1 MGDHKKLS
9 GAQFRKRAK
18 EKQAKVDD
26 LLAQTPKLN
35 TYFTVP
41 SKATSGQ
48 TDNTNESDSIA
59 PVHAK
64 SDDVENTPSCSTSDL
79 NVSENQDSEKLN
91 VDSDPAKWVINDAMR
106 DILLSSGI
114 KQNDESCECTKRQ
127 YSDCFRY
134 LSRSL
139 FTRTLVNGEERPRSW
154 LVFSK
159 SKGAVYCAP
168 CRLFGKTSALAK
180 NNSTAAIIA
189 LPRGGPTSKSGPG
202 SNAKFSVGP

>member
-48 TDNTNESDSIA
+48 TDNKNESDSIA

-79 NVSENQDSEKLN
+79 NVSKNQDSEKLN

-106 DILLSSGI
+106 DILFYLLASNKMTKVVSAQNANIQTVSGI
-114 KQNDESCECTKRQ
+114 
-127 YSDCFRY
+127 FRDPF
-134 LSRSL
+134 SL
-139 FTRTLVNGEERPRSW
+139 EHW
-154 LVFSK
+154 LMVKKDLGHGWFFQKVKVLFIVLHVDFSVRHQLWQK
-159 SKGAVYCAP
+159 
-168 CRLFGKTSALAK
+168 
-180 NNSTAAIIA
+180 IIA
-189 LPRGGPTSKSGPG
+189 LRQY
-202 SNAKFSVGP
+202 